1 MRTQLEIKGLR
12 FNDFESKVCV
22 MANVIKNNLS
32 YWTTIFIEM
41 HDLNKLINH
50 LQRNNPEVD
59 LYEKMQSTNFGDYT
73 EYEIELGQ
81 EMNSFH
87 TLEDLFGNEKQVRLI
102 RA

>member
-1 MRTQLEIKGLR
+1 MRTQLEIIGLR

-50 LQRNNPEVD
+50 LQRNNPGLD
-59 LYEKMQSTNFGDYT
+59 LYDRMQCTNFGEYT
-73 EYEIELGQ
+73 EYELELGQ
-81 EMNSFH
+81 DVNANH
-87 TLEDLFGNEKQVRLI
+87 TLEDLYGSEKQIKLI